1 MELFFYFQTPI
12 IALIG
17 NDACWTQISREQVPM
32 LGSNV
37 ACELAVS
44 INLLLVHSSYQYT
57 SVLIH
62 LDGVF
67 TQSGTKTG
75 TWSGLGPGP
84 MASGRVFP

>member
-1 MELFFYFQTPI
+1 
-12 IALIG
+12 
-17 NDACWTQISREQVPM
+17 M

-67 TQSGTKTG
+67 TQR
-75 TWSGLGPGP
+75 LGPGLDLDQDLWLLVEFFRNTQ
-84 MASGRVFP
+84 SWYFRVD